1 LEAAEVEPGDMANA
15 IELARFYLLEA
26 ARLSDAAQ
34 VSAETEQAEKLR
46 RWLLEGFAE
55 PEVLVRDVVRLGP
68 NSLRESPKAR
78 AALAILEK
86 HGWLVR
92 LDAGTVVR
100 GSTRTEAWRVVRQY

>member
-1 LEAAEVEPGDMANA
+1 MANA

-26 ARLSDAAQ
+26 ARLADAAQ
-34 VSAETEQAEKLR
+34 VSAEIDQADKLR

-55 PEVLVRDVVRLGP
+55 TEVLVRDVVRLGP

-92 LDAGTVVR
+92 LDEGAVVR
-100 GSTRTEAWRVVRQY
+100 GSARSEGWRIVKPS